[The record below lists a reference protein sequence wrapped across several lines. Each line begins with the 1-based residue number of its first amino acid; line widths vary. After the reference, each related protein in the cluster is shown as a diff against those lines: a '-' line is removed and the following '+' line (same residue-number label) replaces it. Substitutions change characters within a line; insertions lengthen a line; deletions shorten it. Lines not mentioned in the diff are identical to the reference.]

1 MPRSP
6 RVIIADRPPAE
17 QSCISR
23 ALVAAQTVSACANDR
38 VNRPV
43 DRPLSL
49 YEARNAGI
57 GRHYT
62 RGYNQTLPRTSHAAI
77 RRHVE
82 RDPTGATPA
91 ILIAHRT
98 AAYITA
104 TLRARHTASD
114 YSLQFFWQRPTTY
127 GRAVSRRAAT
137 PRFCCLVTPCRQ
149 NLSHVAF
156 TLGTPLRDPLP
167 LWLMNKKSSR
177 SSSRTPTTTAAHVA
191 APLIIYWVDVTK
203 VHEMNKTNQ
212 ETVPAGTSPVI
223 HGISTKT
230 GVYHA
235 EATAHKAPQIPS
247 IVGSRGA
254 FYPLDTSHVRGGR
267 PQPRSDPQDHLR
279 IQRTAAPA
287 RGGNVAPSRKA

>member
-1 MPRSP
+1 MGHGHVPRSP

-167 LWLMNKKSSR
+167 LWPMNKSLKTVF
-177 SSSRTPTTTAAHVA
+177 RTADGQGSIAAEPA
-191 APLIIYWVDVTK
+191 QDAPLPSRCDC
-203 VHEMNKTNQ
+203 
-212 ETVPAGTSPVI
+212 TS
-223 HGISTKT
+223 
-230 GVYHA
+230 
-235 EATAHKAPQIPS
+235 
-247 IVGSRGA
+247 
-254 FYPLDTSHVRGGR
+254 LDE
-267 PQPRSDPQDHLR
+267 D
-279 IQRTAAPA
+279 RTANPTNASA
-287 RGGNVAPSRKA
+287 ILDFYLLKVRRLFYSTWSR